1 MKGVYVLIIQV
12 KQPVKVQIKSLGD
25 TEFVPGV
32 WVYVGSAM
40 GTGSTSIK
48 NRLRRHFRKVKTIY
62 WHIDYLLNED
72 IEIEKAIWAQSEQHL
87 ECELAQSLASNNEFN
102 AGPKGFG
109 ASDCKSGCIAHIF
122 KHQSGKAIDDV
133 LTGIF
138 VGLDLQPQST
148 MDGIL

>member
-25 TEFVPGV
+25 TEFDPGV

-48 NRLRRHFRKVKTIY
+48 NRLRRHFRKEKTIY

-72 IEIEKAIWAQSEQHL
+72 IEIEKAIWAQSERHL
-87 ECELAQSLASNNEFN
+87 ECELAQSLASNDEFN

-122 KHQSGKAIDDV
+122 KHQSGKSSDDV

-138 VGLDLQPQST
+138 VGLNLQPQSS

>member
-12 KQPVKVQIKSLGD
+12 KKPVKVQIKSLGD
-25 TEFVPGV
+25 TEFVPSV
-32 WVYVGSAM
+32 WAYVGSAM
-40 GTGSTSIK
+40 GTGSTSLK
-48 NRLRRHFRKVKTIY
+48 NRLRRHFRKEKTIY

-72 IEIEKAIWAQSEQHL
+72 IEIEKAIWAQSERHL
-87 ECELAQSLASNNEFN
+87 ECDLAQSLASNNEFN

-122 KHQSGKAIDDV
+122 KHQNGKAIDDV